1 MSIRDYISPPSIL
14 GSEQLGYLLFERGT
28 RARSEHH
35 SQSNSTSNST
45 ALASKTVIS
54 SNKQFGYAIVMA
66 NTVDLLPANLQSTL
80 HQIVDR
86 VNASNGGI
94 RVILLST
101 AEGVP
106 LGRVY
111 ADRNMPLNEDILSS
125 IESTWAPASKQFP
138 LLNMGK
144 EARIVTAIYDHGEIV
159 EKFPVQLSII
169 IFL

>member
-1 MSIRDYISPPSIL
+1 
-14 GSEQLGYLLFERGT
+14 
-28 RARSEHH
+28 
-35 SQSNSTSNST
+35 
-45 ALASKTVIS
+45 
-54 SNKQFGYAIVMA
+54 MA

-144 EARIVTAIYDHGEIV
+144 EARIVTAIYDHGTILHV
-159 EKFPVQLSII
+159 YQAPVVVTILVSLHANLGAIRSTAIPLLKEVLEPLCTTLMNSLAPARDWQEADPSYPQQGYYQ
-169 IFL
+169 